1 MANVSIKFNG
11 KEFLLSCEDGQEEHL
26 EELLIQINKKFNN
39 LKNDLGNL
47 GENKLLLITAVKV
60 MDEYYETKKKVEEKK
75 EELKNLS
82 NKFKELKSLIY
93 EYRDNKEQEI
103 LQLNN
108 DHNKLKDEI
117 EINQKNYEKLI
128 DEAADEIS
136 NFVEKANLENLS
148 QYIPV
153 NKSEIRKKILKIR
166 KQKSAKSLNINFD
179 HLLKIL
185 KKNINIGKVIGG
197 YYPYN
202 HEIDAIEILK
212 NLEKQNYKIS
222 LPKIKKNSQ
231 MDFFCWSSQDPLQ
244 INEYGIPEPTSDKML
259 APNILLVPL
268 VAFDKNYNRIGYGGG
283 FYDRYI
289 KRIKKI
295 KKIITIGLAYSFQ
308 RIDQIPVD
316 KYDVKLD
323 FIVTNKKIR

>member
-26 EELLIQINKKFNN
+26 EELLIQINQKFNN

-108 DHNKLKDEI
+108 NHNKLKDEI

-136 NFVEKANLENLS
+136 NFIS
-148 QYIPV
+148 
-153 NKSEIRKKILKIR
+153 S
-166 KQKSAKSLNINFD
+166 F
-179 HLLKIL
+179 
-185 KKNINIGKVIGG
+185 
-197 YYPYN
+197 
-202 HEIDAIEILK
+202 ID
-212 NLEKQNYKIS
+212 
-222 LPKIKKNSQ
+222 
-231 MDFFCWSSQDPLQ
+231 
-244 INEYGIPEPTSDKML
+244 
-259 APNILLVPL
+259 
-268 VAFDKNYNRIGYGGG
+268 
-283 FYDRYI
+283 
-289 KRIKKI
+289 
-295 KKIITIGLAYSFQ
+295 
-308 RIDQIPVD
+308 
-316 KYDVKLD
+316 
-323 FIVTNKKIR
+323 

>member
-39 LKNDLGNL
+39 LKKELGNL

-82 NKFKELKSLIY
+82 NKFKELKTLIY
-93 EYRDNKEQEI
+93 EYKGNKEKEN

-148 QYIPV
+148 
-153 NKSEIRKKILKIR
+153 
-166 KQKSAKSLNINFD
+166 
-179 HLLKIL
+179 
-185 KKNINIGKVIGG
+185 
-197 YYPYN
+197 
-202 HEIDAIEILK
+202 
-212 NLEKQNYKIS
+212 
-222 LPKIKKNSQ
+222 
-231 MDFFCWSSQDPLQ
+231 
-244 INEYGIPEPTSDKML
+244 
-259 APNILLVPL
+259 
-268 VAFDKNYNRIGYGGG
+268 
-283 FYDRYI
+283 
-289 KRIKKI
+289 
-295 KKIITIGLAYSFQ
+295 
-308 RIDQIPVD
+308 
-316 KYDVKLD
+316 
-323 FIVTNKKIR
+323 